1 MLPLEVNGF
10 GEARESGGID
20 DDLLLSR
27 IAKGDQEAFLQLYK
41 HTARNVYSFILSI
54 LKSPQD
60 AEEVM
65 QETYIKV
72 WVSASSYH
80 SRGKPLAWI
89 FTIARNLC
97 YMRFREQK
105 HDSDLSLED
114 LSAEEQ
120 GDDCLQ
126 IEQAA
131 DKAVLQAAL
140 GILKDEE
147 RKIVLL
153 HAGAGMKHR
162 EIAAGL
168 GIPLATVLSKYNRAM
183 KKLKQYLREE

>member
-10 GEARESGGID
+10 GEARESGRID

-72 WVSASSYH
+72 WVSAAFLPFQ
-80 SRGKPLAWI
+80 R
-89 FTIARNLC
+89 
-97 YMRFREQK
+97 
-105 HDSDLSLED
+105 
-114 LSAEEQ
+114 
-120 GDDCLQ
+120 
-126 IEQAA
+126 
-131 DKAVLQAAL
+131 KA
-140 GILKDEE
+140 
-147 RKIVLL
+147 
-153 HAGAGMKHR
+153 AGMDFYYSPQSVLY
-162 EIAAGL
+162 EISGTEA
-168 GIPLATVLSKYNRAM
+168 
-183 KKLKQYLREE
+183 